1 MRSTRLRVA
10 SAALACAAV
19 IVLLFCSSMT
29 SNAAADDSPLAQAG
43 PTFEPAALPVHENS
57 AGTSSGVIGNS
68 LGTGSF
74 TTFYT
79 FRGNGIFPALRF
91 DHGSINPNSRV
102 FVTASEYST
111 DPTNRF
117 IGQAQI
123 VISNVAP
130 FNGGFLAWVNVA
142 WGSPINVRFDVL
154 VDP

>member
-1 MRSTRLRVA
+1 MNKVYSNAT
-10 SAALACAAV
+10 AALAGLLHDNMTIAAGGFGLCG
-19 IVLLFCSSMT
+19 IPENLI
-29 SNAAADDSPLAQAG
+29 
-43 PTFEPAALPVHENS
+43 AALRD
-57 AGTSSGVIGNS
+57 SGVKEVGEKFS
-68 LGTGSF
+68 L
-74 TTFYT
+74 TTFDT
-79 FRGNGIFPALRF
+79 LRGNGIFPALRC

>member
-1 MRSTRLRVA
+1 VA

-19 IVLLFCSSMT
+19 IISLSFSAMT
-29 SNAAADDSPLAQAG
+29 NKAAADNSSLAQAG
-43 PTFEPAALPVHENS
+43 LPAESASSPVHANS
-57 AGTSSGVIGNS
+57 ADKSSGVMGNS

-79 FRGNGIFPALRF
+79 FQGNGVFPALRF
-91 DHGSINPNSRV
+91 NHGSINPNSRV

-117 IGQAQI
+117 IGQAK
-123 VISNVAP
+123 ISVANIAP
-130 FNGGFLAWVNVA
+130 FNGGFLAWIDIS
-142 WGSPINVRFDVL
+142 WGSPINVRFDVF